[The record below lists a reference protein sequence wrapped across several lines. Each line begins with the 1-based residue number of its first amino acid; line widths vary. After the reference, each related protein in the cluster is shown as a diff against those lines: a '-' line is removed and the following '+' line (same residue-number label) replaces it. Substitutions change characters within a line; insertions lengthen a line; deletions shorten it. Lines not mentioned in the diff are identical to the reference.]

1 MKIIL
6 RLFIALFLSIFFNS
20 CAIKPIILQEL
31 SCPRTEQDCRPN
43 QWTGIVYDT
52 SREFQQLSD
61 SYYDFQCVKNLN
73 SKNDEWAISFI
84 NTKDVLLTTSDGDRQ
99 YVMVGKMDND
109 LSGRI
114 SSGVGIPL
122 DGNIGSFSVVGKDLV
137 FACSKDDDNSVT
149 GNANLYTGKI
159 SANIIFDVQNIP
171 RPIYYNDYVWTS
183 QPSISKNKDVI
194 FFSSD
199 RPGGTGGTDIWFSI
213 LLEDGRWSQPLN
225 CGKNVNSRCDELT
238 PFLTNNGKQLFFAS
252 SGFETVGGYDIFVSE
267 ISEEFWNDV
276 QRKEVLQS
284 KVEQYFPKYSNLRP
298 PLNTAA
304 DELYPSCPGDCNDL
318 LYYSSNQFTLI
329 NNPPDDKG
337 GFDIFVRRKIIR
349 KKAVELAEEKIVKL
363 KKSDSLKVEAP
374 DLLTS
379 PVIVNPI
386 YTLEGKVFN
395 ARKQTPISN
404 AEIYVKPTD
413 KGSLIKQDISK
424 HKTENDGTYSFP
436 LEKGTEFEITAQA
449 KDYFFDSF
457 KLLVETTDTTS
468 YFNKDFYIP
477 EILTL
482 RINFPTDIYDAPYK
496 FTLDSNGVETNRT
509 WEEELDLLAQN
520 IIDSKN
526 EISQINLVGHTDD
539 VASVEY
545 NLQLGKRRVDF
556 VIVELI
562 KRGVPAEILSGR
574 SAGKLEPLSK
584 RKKEDISTFRK
595 RLRRVELQKIF
606 KSK

>member
-6 RLFIALFLSIFFNS
+6 RLLIALFLSIFFNS
-20 CAIKPIILQEL
+20 CAIKPVILQEL
-31 SCPRTEQDCRPN
+31 SCPPKEQDCMPN
-43 QWTGIVYDT
+43 QWKGIVYDT
-52 SREFQQLSD
+52 SREYQQLSD

-84 NTKDVLLTTSDGDRQ
+84 NPKDVLLTTSDGDRQ

-114 SSGVGIPL
+114 SSGIGIPL

-159 SANIIFDVQNIP
+159 SANIVFDVQNIP

-199 RPGGTGGTDIWFSI
+199 RPGGNGGTDIWFSI
-213 LLEDGRWSQPLN
+213 LLEDGRWSKPLN

-238 PFLTNNGKQLFFAS
+238 PFLTNNSKQLYFAS
-252 SGFETVGGYDIFVSE
+252 SGFETVGGYDIFVAE
-267 ISEEFWNDV
+267 INEMFWNDV
-276 QRKEVLQS
+276 QRKEISQS
-284 KVEQYFPKYSNLRP
+284 KVEQYFPKYTNLRP

-318 LYYSSNQFTLI
+318 LYYSSNQFTLV

-337 GFDIFVRRKIIR
+337 GFDLFVRRKIIR
-349 KKAVELAEEKIVKL
+349 KKADEKAEEKIVKVE
-363 KKSDSLKVEAP
+363 KSDSLKVEAP
-374 DLLTS
+374 DLLIP
-379 PVIVNPI
+379 PVFINPI
-386 YTLEGKVFN
+386 YTLEGKVYN
-395 ARKQTPISN
+395 ARKRTPISN
-404 AEIYVKPTD
+404 AEIYVKPTY
-413 KGSLIKQDISK
+413 KESLIKQDISK
-424 HKTENDGTYSFP
+424 HKTEMDGTYSFP

-468 YFNKDFYIP
+468 YFNKDFFIP

-482 RINFPTDIYDAPYK
+482 RINFPTDIFDA
-496 FTLDSNGVETNRT
+496 
-509 WEEELDLLAQN
+509 
-520 IIDSKN
+520 
-526 EISQINLVGHTDD
+526 
-539 VASVEY
+539 
-545 NLQLGKRRVDF
+545 
-556 VIVELI
+556 
-562 KRGVPAEILSGR
+562 
-574 SAGKLEPLSK
+574 
-584 RKKEDISTFRK
+584 
-595 RLRRVELQKIF
+595 
-606 KSK
+606 